1 MEFKKYKDFRFGLI
15 IERLG
20 VNKEIDEYSDK
31 IYEIIKKSDEKYFTF
46 THLPNKTNIKKLIIN
61 IKTNLNKLGE
71 LNLNKSKKL
80 KDGWIIYINLSEN
93 FYLDTLKHELN
104 HALRLTLLGKDEM
117 ISNMNHLRTKGSF
130 FNLKNSDIENFFYI
144 IYLAND
150 EEINSTIIETHGYIK
165 EIMKE
170 WGVETLSRN
179 DFEYLI
185 RKSPGY
191 YKSHLLKNFN
201 CEINFQS
208 FNKNQLNQFFY
219 ILEKNKEELDKI
231 SNSFFGKIKLIIK
244 TIKNTIFNK
253 INFDND
259 FNYKPKK
266 GSNFYNNWINKQGE
280 KLKRKL
286 YKLYDHYQN

>member
-31 IYEIIKKSDEKYFTF
+31 IYEIIKKSDEKHFTF

-61 IKTNLNKLGE
+61 IKKKFNKLGE

-117 ISNMNHLRTKGSF
+117 ISNINYLRTKGSF
-130 FNLKNSDIENFFYI
+130 FNLKNNEIEDFFYI
-144 IYLAND
+144 IYLEND
-150 EEINSTIIETHGYIK
+150 EEINSIIIETHGYIK

-201 CEINFQS
+201 CEMNFQS

-219 ILEKNKEELDKI
+219 ILEENKEKLDKI
-231 SNSFFGKIKLIIK
+231 SNSLLGKIKLVIK
-244 TIKNTIFNK
+244 AIKDTIFNK
-253 INFDND
+253 INFDSN
-259 FNYKPKK
+259 FNHKAKK
-266 GSNFYNNWINKQGE
+266 GSKFYNNWINKQGD
-280 KLKRKL
+280 KLRRKL